1 MNSMIK
7 KMLSILPSSVKD
19 RFRSSRRIIYSI
31 LYYGNKRWCPICEK
45 SSRKFRASGTPLRK
59 DAWCIHCDGLERH
72 RFSWLFLNQRTDLF
86 DGRPKSILHV
96 APEPCFES
104 RFKAKLGEGYITADL
119 LNRRATVKM
128 DITNIQYPDDYFDI
142 IYCSH
147 VLEHVI
153 DDKKAIKEF
162 YRTLKITG
170 WAILL
175 VPITMD
181 RTFEDYSI
189 DDSSERMKIFGQ
201 EDHVRRY
208 GPDFVD
214 KLKETGFKVKVI
226 SAPALFDNESITRMG
241 LRSSGDIYFCTK
253 V

>member
-1 MNSMIK
+1 MIK
-7 KMLSILPSSVKD
+7 KILSILSPSVKD
-19 RFRSSRRIIYSI
+19 MLRPIRRIIYSI
-31 LYYGNKRWCPICEK
+31 YYYGNKRWCPICER
-45 SSRKFRASGTPLRK
+45 SSREFRASGTPPRK

-72 RFSWLFLNQRTDLF
+72 RFLWLYLKQRTDLF
-86 DGRPKSILHV
+86 DGRPKSMLHV

-104 RFKAKLGEGYITADL
+104 RFKAKLGESYMTADL
-119 LNRRATVKM
+119 LNRRVMVKM

-162 YRTLKITG
+162 YRTLKLTG
-170 WAILL
+170 CAILL
-175 VPITMD
+175 VPITTD
-181 RTFEDYSI
+181 KTFENNSI
-189 DDSSERMKIFGQ
+189 IDPIERLRVFGQ

-208 GPDFVD
+208 GHDFVD
-214 KLKETGFKVKVI
+214 RLKEVGFKVKII
-226 SAPALFDNESITRMG
+226 SVADLFDNESITRMG
-241 LRSSGDIYFCTK
+241 LMSSGDIYLCTK